1 MIPTLKIG
9 NRLFDL
15 AHSIYLIGILNI
27 TPDSFSDGGK
37 FLDPEKALE
46 QALQMQE
53 EGADILDIGAESTR
67 PGSQEVPIEEET
79 KRLLPILNKIA
90 SKIQIPISID
100 TRKASVAQ
108 MAMDYGASL
117 INDVSGFQFD
127 SSMISLLQKTN
138 IPAILMHSR
147 GIPETM
153 SQQNQYESIVK
164 DILLFFETRIHDLE
178 KNGISKE
185 KLLIDPGIGFAKVGK
200 QNVELL
206 SKLDQFK
213 ILQRPIVVGLSK
225 KSFLKDF
232 FESSIDPEKRKIGTE
247 VAHALA
253 VLKGVN
259 FLRVHEVKAAKQT
272 IRFTQ
277 NFLS

>member
-1 MIPTLKIG
+1 MIPPLKIG
-9 NRLFDL
+9 HRAFDFT
-15 AHSIYLIGILNI
+15 HSIYLIGILNI

-46 QALQMQE
+46 QAIQIQE

-67 PGSQEVPIEEET
+67 PGSQEVPIEEEIR
-79 KRLLPILNKIA
+79 RLLPILNKIA

-100 TRKASVAQ
+100 TRKATVAQ
-108 MAMDYGASL
+108 MGIDQGASL

-147 GIPETM
+147 GTPETM

-164 DILLFFETRIHDLE
+164 DILLFFEKRIGDLE
-178 KNGISKE
+178 KIGISGE
-185 KLLIDPGIGFAKVGK
+185 KLLIDPGVGFAKVGK

-206 SKLDQFK
+206 SKLEQFK
-213 ILQRPIVVGLSK
+213 TLQKPIVVGVSK
-225 KSFLKDF
+225 KSFLREF
-232 FESSIDPEKRKIGTE
+232 FESSIDPQERKIGTE
-247 VAHALA
+247 IAHALA
-253 VLKGVN
+253 VLKGAN

-272 IRFTQ
+272 VRFAQ
-277 NFLS
+277 NFLT